1 MIDAKAKKFTGAA
14 DEIWETPET
23 RFAVEQSV
31 QPFYRISEEEVFSI
45 EKGVAHMEHAFV
57 ATYGSGKPVIGILAE
72 YDALANLSQVAALM
86 TETGLM
92 IEFDSACYNYL
103 PNHVTTST
111 MYENLTAYGS
121 LDLTDEEQAY
131 GSRYYETLTSEAK
144 EGLINRAAAIGH
156 SLSEEEI
163 QHLGT
168 LPISEQVAP
177 LVFSDATNGSTDVG
191 DVSWICPAA
200 QVLIGCE
207 PQGTPPHSWQ

>member
-1 MIDAKAKKFTGAA
+1 
-14 DEIWETPET
+14 
-23 RFAVEQSV
+23 
-31 QPFYRISEEEVFSI
+31 
-45 EKGVAHMEHAFV
+45 MEHAFV

-72 YDALANLSQVAALM
+72 YDALANLSQVAASM
-86 TETGLM
+86 TEKELM

-103 PNHVTTST
+103 PSHVTTSA

-131 GSRYYETLTSEAK
+131 GSRYYDTLTSEAK

-177 LVFSDATNGSTDVG
+177 LVFSDATNGSTDVD
-191 DVSWICPAA
+191 DVSWI
-200 QVLIGCE
+200 
-207 PQGTPPHSWQ
+207 